1 MFRVTLR
8 GEEGTK
14 SNFVITKLHNM
25 RNTLFILAALTLL
38 FISGINRPGTVKTSP
53 IDGEWELVWSKSNG
67 KVNSPGK
74 PIQFKMFHN
83 GFFSLIM
90 QDSAGN
96 WNIAGA
102 GTFETN
108 GNTYKETFNYVSMP
122 ELTGY
127 SNWQEFELKGDT
139 LYKKLF
145 KKVTDA
151 SGKEVTDWASDIEEK
166 RVRAKR

>member
-1 MFRVTLR
+1 
-8 GEEGTK
+8 
-14 SNFVITKLHNM
+14 M
-25 RNTLFILAALTLL
+25 RNTLTIVAALATL
-38 FISGINRPGTVKTSP
+38 FISGTNRPDAVITSP

-67 KVNSPGK
+67 EVTSPGK
-74 PIQFKMFHN
+74 PTQFKMFHN

-96 WNIAGA
+96 WTTAGA
-102 GTFETN
+102 GTFEIK
-108 GNTYKETFNYVSMP
+108 GNTYKETFKYVSVP
-122 ELTGY
+122 GLVGY

-145 KKVTDA
+145 RKVTDA
-151 SGKEVTDWASDIEEK
+151 SGKEVTDWPNDIEEK

>member
-1 MFRVTLR
+1 
-8 GEEGTK
+8 
-14 SNFVITKLHNM
+14 M
-25 RNTLFILAALTLL
+25 RNNLFLLAALMLV
-38 FISGINRPGTVKTSP
+38 FISGTNRPGTAITSP

-102 GTFETN
+102 GTFETK
-108 GNTYKETFNYVSMP
+108 GNTYKETFNYVTAAD
-122 ELTGY
+122 LVGY
-127 SNWQEFELKGDT
+127 SNWQEFEIKGDT
-139 LYKKLF
+139 LYMKLF

-151 SGKEVTDWASDIEEK
+151 SGKEINDWPKDIEEK

>member
-1 MFRVTLR
+1 
-8 GEEGTK
+8 
-14 SNFVITKLHNM
+14 M
-25 RNTLFILAALTLL
+25 RNTIVFLAALMVI
-38 FISGINRPGTVKTSP
+38 FISGTNRPNAVITSP

-74 PIQFKMFHN
+74 PTQFKMFHN

-102 GTFETN
+102 GTFETK
-108 GNTYKETFNYVSMP
+108 GNTYNEKFNYVSVP
-122 ELTGY
+122 ELVGY
-127 SNWQEFELKGDT
+127 TNWQEFELKGDT
-139 LYKKLF
+139 LYMKLF

-151 SGKEVTDWASDIEEK
+151 SGKEVNDWPKDIEEK

>member
-1 MFRVTLR
+1 MRNALFLFAAVTL
-8 GEEGTK
+8 
-14 SNFVITKLHNM
+14 I
-25 RNTLFILAALTLL
+25 
-38 FISGINRPGTVKTSP
+38 FISGTNRPGSMKSSP
-53 IDGEWELVWSKSNG
+53 IDGEWELVWSKSDG

-96 WNIAGA
+96 WTIAGA
-102 GTFETN
+102 GTFETT
-108 GNTYKETFNYVSMP
+108 GNTYKETFLYVSDQN
-122 ELTGY
+122 LVGF
-127 SNWQEFELKGDT
+127 SNWQEFELRGDT

-151 SGKEVTDWASDIEEK
+151 SGKEVYDWPKDIEEK